1 MGRLL
6 SAQYN
11 ILTVV
16 SASCLPTSPGSSP
29 LLSGLGV
36 CRANSIIMVSYIPI
50 ALVKAR
56 LELLSF
62 VSQCLHQI
70 SEHRMY
76 NIACVL
82 RRELMPQLVFHNAC
96 TYKCI
101 LPYFS
106 SNNVGVE
113 RFELP
118 VRLSSRFQSESA
130 PNYRFRPRNSCVLS
144 SAVILSVIHKH
155 RLVGTASFYSNTN
168 LFGPFLFPSWTG
180 LRTKSL

>member
-1 MGRLL
+1 
-6 SAQYN
+6 
-11 ILTVV
+11 
-16 SASCLPTSPGSSP
+16 
-29 LLSGLGV
+29 
-36 CRANSIIMVSYIPI
+36 MVSYIPI

-62 VSQCLHQI
+62 VSQCLHKR

-76 NIACVL
+76 NTARVL
-82 RRELMPQLVFHNAC
+82 RRELMPQRVFHNAS

-130 PNYRFRPRNSCVLS
+130 PNYRFRPRNFCVLS
-144 SAVILSVIHKH
+144 SAVIRSVIHKH
-155 RLVGTASFYSNTN
+155 RLVGTAKSPQIPAKTN
-168 LFGPFLFPSWTG
+168 IRLARIVPPVQIMSQQPCLDKRYESPPNAGCSCRRCRPPHKRRHQAAQRHLHP
-180 LRTKSL
+180 